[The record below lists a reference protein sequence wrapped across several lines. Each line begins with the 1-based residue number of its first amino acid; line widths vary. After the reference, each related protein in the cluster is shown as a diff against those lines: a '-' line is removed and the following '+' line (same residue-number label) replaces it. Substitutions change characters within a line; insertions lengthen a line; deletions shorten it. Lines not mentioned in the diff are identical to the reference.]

1 MIADDGQ
8 PRSADYR
15 TMETP
20 MPAARERTPST
31 TATHAA
37 AHATRNIPV
46 AYPGMSAGEVRAALV
61 GQHFDT
67 AAGIV
72 VLE

>member
-1 MIADDGQ
+1 
-8 PRSADYR
+8 
-15 TMETP
+15 